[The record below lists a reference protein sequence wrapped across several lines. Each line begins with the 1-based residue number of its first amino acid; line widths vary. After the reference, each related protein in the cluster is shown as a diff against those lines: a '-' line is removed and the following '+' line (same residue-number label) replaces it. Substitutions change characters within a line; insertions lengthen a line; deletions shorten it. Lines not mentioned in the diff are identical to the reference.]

1 MKAVRIFTKHSADLP
16 AFFELKGSRVFAS
29 VGICTSV
36 PVSMKSMQDIPI
48 IQIVF
53 DGQCWEG
60 EVVCVAPAD
69 ETNYCLIAYR
79 MACPV
84 AGNTEKTPGPGY
96 VRYVELHQRGE
107 DLTGR
112 ARRDAEDRL
121 AAHAL
126 RQMEDAESL
135 NHDGCAEYRSTA
147 SRPHLSSGVTICT
160 ADLAIAGA
168 ESTAQL
174 HRHRIGSH
182 GLPSDLVLGNG
193 KRLVGRGS
201 RRPVTLNNQPP
212 GPKNS
217 ANPGSK

>member
-1 MKAVRIFTKHSADLP
+1 MKTVRIFTKHSADLP
-16 AFFELKGSRVFAS
+16 AFFEWKGRRVFAS

-36 PVSMKSMQDIPI
+36 PVSIKSMQDVAI

-96 VRYVELHQRGE
+96 VRYVELHRRGE

-112 ARRDAEDRL
+112 ARRDAEDKL

-126 RQMEDAESL
+126 RQMSDAESL
-135 NHDGCAEYRSTA
+135 NHDGFAEYRPAA
-147 SRPHLSSGVTICT
+147 SRLHLSPGMSIGT
-160 ADLAIAGA
+160 ADVAIAGA
-168 ESTAQL
+168 ESSAQL
-174 HRHRIGSH
+174 HRHRVGSP
-182 GLPSDLVLGNG
+182 GLPNDLGLGNR

-201 RRPVTLNNQPP
+201 RRPGTLNDQPP

>member
-1 MKAVRIFTKHSADLP
+1 MKTVRIFTKHSADLP
-16 AFFELKGSRVFAS
+16 AFFEWKGRRVFAS

-36 PVSMKSMQDIPI
+36 PVSIKSMQDVAI

-96 VRYVELHQRGE
+96 VRYVNLHRRGE

-112 ARRDAEDRL
+112 ARRDAEDKL
-121 AAHAL
+121 ADYAL
-126 RQMEDAESL
+126 RQMSDAESL
-135 NHDGCAEYRSTA
+135 NRGGFAEYRHTA
-147 SRPHLSSGVTICT
+147 SGLHLSPGVPIDT
-160 ADLAIAGA
+160 ADVAIAGA

-174 HRHRIGSH
+174 HRHRVGSL
-182 GLPSDLVLGNG
+182 GLPNDLVLGNR

-201 RRPVTLNNQPP
+201 RRAGTPNDQPP
-212 GPKNS
+212 SPKTS

>member
-1 MKAVRIFTKHSADLP
+1 MKAVRIFTKYSGNLP
-16 AFFELKGSRVFAS
+16 AFFEWKGTRVLAS

-36 PVSMKSMQDIPI
+36 PVSMKSMQDVAI

-69 ETNYCLIAYR
+69 ETGYCLIAYR

-96 VRYVELHQRGE
+96 VRYVDLHRRGE

-126 RQMEDAESL
+126 KELSDAESL
-135 NHDGCAEYRSTA
+135 NRDGFAACRPTA
-147 SRPHLSSGVTICT
+147 SRPHPPPGASSDM
-160 ADLAIAGA
+160 ADVANAGA
-168 ESTAQL
+168 EPSAPL
-174 HRHRIGSH
+174 HRHRAGSP
-182 GLPSDLVLGNG
+182 GLPIDLGLGNR

-201 RRPVTLNNQPP
+201 HRAGTLNDQPP
-212 GPKNS
+212 GPKAS